1 MSSAQWLGGQRVT
14 AERLQNML
22 NKFSDFTPTLSS
34 SSGTPPT
41 LGNATVDCKYS
52 QSGDL
57 VTAHYNVVFGST
69 STFGSA
75 GANWRIGL
83 PVTAAATTQAVG
95 VIFVE
100 DASSSSQ
107 KRYPCRARLTTTSFM
122 ELELAGGAPDA
133 VAAAAFGIVDDG
145 TPFTWA
151 SSDTFKGVIR
161 YEAA

>member
-1 MSSAQWLGGQRVT
+1 MSSSQWLGGQRVT

-34 SSGTPPT
+34 SSGTAPT

-83 PVTAAATTQAVG
+83 PVTAAATTQAIG

-100 DASSSSQ
+100 LSAS

-133 VAAAAFGIVDDG
+133 VAAAATGIVDDG
-145 TPFTWA
+145 TPFTWVSGA
-151 SSDTFKGVIR
+151 TFKGTVR